1 MNLRT
6 SVLGGVIVGLLAVA
20 GCCPSCPECPTE
32 VICPE
37 VGGSA
42 TEEPSFA
49 MDYPRV
55 DGSTSAHPL
64 GVLIACEL
72 LGVPWRW
79 ETSPWD
85 ATRRVVPDATMAGEE
100 HVAENIL
107 RAVVHQ
113 GTHGSYVNLIENRA
127 DVILVARLPSQ
138 DELELA
144 ESLGVQLEAEA
155 VALDAFVFILNRH
168 NPVADLTIGEI
179 QDIYTGKITNWS
191 QVGGGNTEIHAYQRN
206 ENSGSQELMETL
218 VMKDLEMI
226 EPPEPMILEGMMG
239 PINRLSEDRDGI
251 GYSVYFFEE
260 FMAPNQ
266 EIKLCSIN
274 GVAPNHDNIRAGKY
288 PLTTEVYVVIR
299 SDLDRNSDACKL
311 RDWLL
316 SEEGQEAVRKSGYV
330 LIDRPST
337 EQGS

>member
-1 MNLRT
+1 MDLRT

-20 GCCPSCPECPTE
+20 GCCPSCPECPPE

-37 VGGSA
+37 VRGSA

-49 MDYPRV
+49 MNYPRV
-55 DGSTSAHPL
+55 DGSTSTHPL

-72 LGVPWRW
+72 LGVPWGW
-79 ETSPWD
+79 EASPWD
-85 ATRRVVPDATMAGEE
+85 ATKRVVPEATVAGKE
-100 HVAENIL
+100 HVAESIV
-107 RAVVHQ
+107 RTVVHQ
-113 GTHGSYVNLIENRA
+113 GTHGSYVNLIGNSA

-155 VALDAFVFILNRH
+155 IALDAFVFILNRH
-168 NPVADLTIGEI
+168 NPVGDLTVGEI
-179 QDIYTGKITNWS
+179 QDIYMGKITNWS
-191 QVGGGNTEIHAYQRN
+191 QVGGDSAEIRPYQRN

-226 EPPEPMILEGMMG
+226 ESPEPMILEGMMG
-239 PINRLSEDRDGI
+239 PINRIGEDRDGV

-260 FMAPNQ
+260 FMAPNE

-274 GVAPNHDNIRAGKY
+274 GVAPSYDNIRARKY

-299 SDLDRNSDACKL
+299 GDLDSDSNAHRL
-311 RDWLL
+311 RDWLV
-316 SEEGQEAVRKSGYV
+316 SEEGQQVVRKSGYV
-330 LIDRPST
+330 PID
-337 EQGS
+337 